1 MNFFP
6 RTRLLIHLLG
16 GGLLLSAGAA
26 DYQLRSPD
34 GRLAIYISDSAGLRY
49 QVECYGHLIL
59 QPSQLGLE
67 FQDGTRLGP
76 AARVTKTTTVRH
88 DRTWE
93 NPLGQRRLVRDHW
106 RELRLSLVET
116 NGLRT
121 RQFDLMVRAYDDGV
135 AFRYDLPEASGL
147 GHFVLTR
154 ELTEFHFAEDYR
166 CWAGEESV
174 CAENH
179 YPELTLS
186 TLPAMNA
193 AGHRYESVLPLLV
206 AAPGCYVAVAESDL
220 LDWAGLFVTGTGSP
234 VVAATLA
241 PRSDHN
247 GLVVSA
253 VPCQSPWRVLLI
265 GRQPGDLISSDLI
278 VNLATPSRLS
288 DTSWVKPGVSA
299 WDAWWTGVN
308 PSLPQYTGVGAR
320 GDTRSHEEYVDF
332 AAEMGWPYQLVDWYW
347 YRDDPTKWLPHV
359 DLPAV
364 FAHARDKQV
373 RLFIWMHSKD
383 LKKVGFEKAFAT
395 VAGWGAAG
403 VKVDFMN
410 SDSQETVEWYAAAL
424 AAAAQY
430 HLMVDFHGAYKP
442 TGLARTYPN
451 FITQEGVLGN
461 EYNKLPGAK
470 CTPLHTI
477 TLPFT
482 RGLLGPM
489 DFTPG
494 GFLNRAPAD
503 FKVTYPAEVMGSRAR
518 QMAMTIVYL
527 SPLLV
532 LCDSPANYRGQPGI
546 EFFRGLP
553 TVWDDTVVPEAEV
566 GRSLVIARRS
576 GDRWYLA
583 AMNGEAAATLQV
595 PLSFLGR
602 GHWSLRSFADN
613 PGGTN
618 YAAIVES
625 RKNVD
630 RHATVSVTLLP
641 AGGFAAVLSRGA
653 VKPGE

>member
-1 MNFFP
+1 MKFFT
-6 RTRLLIHLLG
+6 RTWLIIQLLIYCLLR
-16 GGLLLSAGAA
+16 SAGAA
-26 DYQLRSPD
+26 DYQLKSPD
-34 GRLAIYISDSAGLRY
+34 GRLAIDISDAAGLRY
-49 QVECYGHLIL
+49 RVECDGHLIL

-76 AARVTKTTTVRH
+76 TVCVTKTKTARH

-93 NPLGQRRLVRDHW
+93 NPFGKRRSVRDHW
-106 RELRLSLVET
+106 RELRLNLVAT
-116 NGLRT
+116 NGPQP
-121 RQFDLMVRAYDDGV
+121 RQFALIVRAYDDGV
-135 AFRYDLPEASGL
+135 AFRYDLPAESGL

-154 ELTEFHFAEDYR
+154 ELTEFHFVDNYP
-166 CWAGEESV
+166 CWYGEESS

-179 YPELTLS
+179 YPAATLA
-186 TLPAMNA
+186 TIPATHPGG
-193 AGHRYESVLPLLV
+193 GHYQSVLPLLV
-206 AAPGCYVAVAESDL
+206 QTPGCYVAVAESDL

-234 VVAATLA
+234 VVEAALA
-241 PRSDHN
+241 PRTDHN

-265 GRQPGDLISSDLI
+265 GRQPGDLITSDLI
-278 VNLATPSRLS
+278 ANLAAPSRLP
-288 DTSWVKPGVSA
+288 DTSWVKPGISA

-308 PSLPQYTGVGAR
+308 PSLPQYTGAGAR
-320 GDTRSHEEYVDF
+320 GDTRSHEEYIDF
-332 AAEMGWPYQLVDWYW
+332 AAEMGWPYQIVDWFW
-347 YRDDPTKWLPHV
+347 YQDDPTKWLPHV

-364 FAHARDKQV
+364 FAHARDKHV
-373 RLFIWMHSKD
+373 RLFIWMHSSD
-383 LKKVGFEKAFAT
+383 LKKVGFEKAFST

-494 GFLNRAPAD
+494 GFLNRSPAD

-518 QMAMTIVYL
+518 QLAMTVAYL

-553 TVWDDTVVPEAEV
+553 TVWDDTVVPAAEV
-566 GRSLVIARRS
+566 GRSLVIARRA
-576 GDRWYLA
+576 GNRWYLA
-583 AMNGEAAATLQV
+583 AMNGDAAATLQV
-595 PLSFLGR
+595 PLSFLGH
-602 GHWSLRSFADN
+602 GKWSLHSFADN
-613 PGGTN
+613 PAGTN
-618 YAAIVES
+618 YEAIVES
-625 RKNVD
+625 RQTVD
-630 RHATVSVTLLP
+630 RHATLPVTLLP
-641 AGGFAAVLSRGA
+641 AGGFAAVLSRGETG
-653 VKPGE
+653 P